1 MSCARG
7 ERRGPWPSALGHMGT
22 ALAAA
27 WYGPCQP
34 IMRAT
39 SPRQPPLH
47 SHSAHAAQEAG
58 HCRHR
63 PLEEHPGVLHPPQ
76 LHQRISAPPAAGP
89 SRCWRRCRSR
99 HCYQLPPLLPA
110 VAGAAASAASCC
122 ARGCQYASTHGAHC
136 CCARC
141 GCTWQPCLAAACTS
155 YPWPSPALPCV
166 QTIAEGKR
174 TVNRVHKAGLQ
185 MHIYTLRNEPK

>member
-7 ERRGPWPSALGHMGT
+7 DRRGPWPSALGHMGT

-27 WYGPCQP
+27 WCGPCQP

-47 SHSAHAAQEAG
+47 PLVLPHAAKEAG

-63 PLEEHPGVLHPPQ
+63 PLEEHPGGLHPPQ
-76 LHQRISAPPAAGP
+76 LHQRICAPPAAGP
-89 SRCWRRCRSR
+89 SCCWRRCRRR
-99 HCYQLPPLLPA
+99 HCCQLPPLLPA

-122 ARGCQYASTHGAHC
+122 ARGCQYVSTLGAHC
-136 CCARC
+136 CCACC
-141 GCTWQPCLAAACTS
+141 GWHLI
-155 YPWPSPALPCV
+155 ALPCS
-166 QTIAEGKR
+166 
-174 TVNRVHKAGLQ
+174 GL
-185 MHIYTLRNEPK
+185 HSLPLACPRAALCADHC